1 MYMSMYIKITFSF
14 NKQKIQFL
22 QYHFHAYSCQHNQSI
37 ILFHVISIMQIYVS
51 FNQSKILFYFLIE
64 HTCISQA
71 LFHIFLKKCCVQPTK
86 TWLHFIHKSVMSFTS
101 CYQTNIYMQPKP
113 HSIVNSNRQSFDI
126 SQ

>member
-1 MYMSMYIKITFSF
+1 MSMYIKTTFSF

-22 QYHFHAYSCQHNQSI
+22 HNHFHAYSCQHNQSI
-37 ILFHVISIMQIYVS
+37 TSILFHIISIMQIYVS
-51 FNQSKILFYFLIE
+51 FIQSKIQFYFLIE
-64 HTCISQA
+64 HISQA

-101 CYQTNIYMQPKP
+101 CYQTNIFMQPNP
-113 HSIVNSNRQSFDI
+113 YSIVNSNRQSFDI